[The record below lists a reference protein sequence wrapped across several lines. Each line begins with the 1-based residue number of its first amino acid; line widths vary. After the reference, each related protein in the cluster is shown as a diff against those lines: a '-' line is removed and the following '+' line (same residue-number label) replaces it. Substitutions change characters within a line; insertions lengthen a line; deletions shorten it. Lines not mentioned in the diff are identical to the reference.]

1 MDFGLPDLFSLVSR
15 QKHQTIPISIR
26 GRICVRFESEPVP
39 HTDKGQTFT
48 AFPPF
53 EEFLQQKK
61 EFPNYFCKSGNPLF
75 LSIFSCFHL
84 FSCSAT
90 ASSRYVSATC
100 EGHIYH
106 YGVGYGKDMSTGCV
120 FQQVYR
126 KFKTTS
132 LVVGNISQHFVL

>member
-26 GRICVRFESEPVP
+26 GRICVQFESEPVP

-61 EFPNYFCKSGNPLF
+61 RISQLF
-75 LSIFSCFHL
+75 L
-84 FSCSAT
+84 
-90 ASSRYVSATC
+90 
-100 EGHIYH
+100 
-106 YGVGYGKDMSTGCV
+106 
-120 FQQVYR
+120 
-126 KFKTTS
+126 
-132 LVVGNISQHFVL
+132 